1 MMRCKPLMG
10 TFIEIQ
16 IEFDSTKMGKS
27 CDHEHFIAAA
37 FREIERVEY
46 LMSIFENRSDIS
58 IINQTVSSSNQPSL
72 EIHPWTYEVLK
83 TAKLLHKMTK
93 GAFDCGVG
101 HVLNT
106 WGLRSQMKEFN
117 HMLSNYSIANI
128 ELQKNHS
135 VRVHHPVLLDLGGIA
150 KGYAVDRAMNKL
162 KSYGIEKA
170 VVNAGGDLRVMG
182 SVPKKV
188 LLRYLGEKTE
198 FIEFGKFTDIAIAT
212 SSSLIRDHSEIMQS
226 QHLMN
231 PFQKEPIIGKEL
243 FTVTAG
249 SCMLADALTKALA
262 VDKNPKA
269 KYFSALGA
277 TAYVNQIDDLTQSD
291 LVNFS

>member
-16 IEFDSTKMGKS
+16 IDFDQVKTDVSGQ
-27 CDHEHFIAAA
+27 HEHFIASA

-58 IINQTVSSSNQPSL
+58 IINQTVSTPNQPSL

-83 TAKLLHKMTK
+83 TAKLIHKITK

-101 HVLNT
+101 HVLSS
-106 WGLRSQMKEFN
+106 WGLRPQMKDFN
-117 HMLSNYSIANI
+117 HLLTNYSIANI
-128 ELQKNHS
+128 ELEKNNS

-170 VVNAGGDLRVMG
+170 VVNAGGDLRIMG
-182 SVPKKV
+182 NVPKKI
-188 LLRYLGEKTE
+188 LLRYLGEQSGL
-198 FIEFGKFTDIAIAT
+198 IHFGKLSDISIAS
-212 SSSLIRDHSEIMQS
+212 SSSLIRDQSEIVQS
-226 QHLMN
+226 QHLIN
-231 PFQKEPIIGKEL
+231 PFLQEPIICKQL
-243 FTVTAG
+243 FTVTAE

-262 VDKNPKA
+262 VDKNPEA

-277 TAYVNQIDDLTQSD
+277 TAYLNQIDKNSQ
-291 LVNFS
+291 